1 MKDRSQE
8 CVGCD
13 WYRWLHCSM
22 SGDRAVERL
31 SVTGNGEIC
40 SLTEM
45 TVQSDVFWSLLI
57 FRKNLQPPPPPET
70 PVNSDLPTLCHV
82 PEDSNCR
89 CGKWVSLNLWA
100 NDGRNKEQLCSTSHT
115 QHSPSW
121 EANSSTASLEIP
133 RILCEAKVRYW
144 IHNHSPPM
152 AVLKQN
158 KPIHAPSW
166 RSILIVV
173 FHWLLGPSCSYIYMC
188 VRVCV
193 VCVCVCVCVECVC
206 VCVCV
211 WCVCVCV
218 CV

>member
-1 MKDRSQE
+1 MWLISLIALQY
-8 CVGCD
+8 V
-13 WYRWLHCSM
+13 RWQ
-22 SGDRAVERL
+22 SGWTAVSNREWWDL
-31 SVTGNGEIC
+31 
-40 SLTEM
+40 
-45 TVQSDVFWSLLI
+45 QSDGDDCPVWCVLEFTYIS
-57 FRKNLQPPPPPET
+57 KEPAAAPPPET

-173 FHWLLGPSCSYIYMC
+173 FHWLLGPSCSYIYVCAC
-188 VRVCV
+188 VCGVCVCVCVCVCV
-193 VCVCVCVCVECVC
+193 VCVCVCVCV
-206 VCVCV
+206 
-211 WCVCVCV
+211 
-218 CV
+218 